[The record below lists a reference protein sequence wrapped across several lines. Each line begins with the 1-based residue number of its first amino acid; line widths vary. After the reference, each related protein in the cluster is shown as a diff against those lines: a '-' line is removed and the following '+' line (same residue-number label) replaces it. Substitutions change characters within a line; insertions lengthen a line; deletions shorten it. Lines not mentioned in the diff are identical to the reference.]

1 MHINLRH
8 LRTVRAIH
16 EGGSLSAA
24 ADALGI
30 TQSALSHQIKALEE
44 QTGMPIFVRKS
55 KPLGFTEAGRR
66 MLDAANRILPE
77 VAALEAEFSDLHTG
91 ATGRL
96 FIAVECHAC
105 FDWLFPVLELFR
117 TAWPQVELDVRVSK
131 AFGALP
137 ALEREQVDLV
147 ISADPERR
155 GGLNYQPLFD
165 YEPRLLVTPTHP
177 LVKQG
182 FFQPEDFKS
191 ETLLSYPVPPSKL
204 DVYTTFLTPA
214 GIEPKDRREVE
225 LTEMILMLAAS
236 GRGVAV
242 LPDWVA
248 QGQRASKVA
257 SLRLGPEGV
266 TRRLYAAQR
275 AEDITL
281 PFRAHFIRLARQE
294 AVRQR

>member
-8 LRTVRAIH
+8 LRTIRAIH
-16 EGGSLSAA
+16 ECGSLSAA
-24 ADALGI
+24 ASQLGM
-30 TQSALSHQIKALEE
+30 TQSALSHQIKALEA
-44 QTGMPIFVRKS
+44 QANMPLFVRKS
-55 KPLGFTEAGRR
+55 RPLGFTAAGRR

-77 VAALEAEFSDLHTG
+77 ITALETEFSDLHTG
-91 ATGRL
+91 STGRL
-96 FIAVECHAC
+96 YIAVECHAC

-155 GGLNYQPLFD
+155 SGLSYQPLFD
-165 YEPRLLVTPTHP
+165 YEPRLLVHPAHP
-177 LVKQG
+177 LVDRG
-182 FFQPEDFKS
+182 YFEPHDFEQ

-204 DVYTTFLTPA
+204 DVFTTFLTPA
-214 GIEPKDRREVE
+214 GIEPKERREVE
-225 LTEMILMLAAS
+225 LTEMILMLVAS
-236 GRGVAV
+236 QRGVSV

-248 QGQRASKVA
+248 RGDRARKVS
-257 SLRLGPEGV
+257 SLRLGPTGV
-266 TRRLYAAQR
+266 TRRLYAAVR
-275 AEDITL
+275 DEDVTL
-281 PFRAHFIRLARQE
+281 PFMAHFIRLARQE